1 LISLQNKQIK
11 NKRLPFS
18 NNIPQIKIKTHLTP
32 YISKIYV
39 MPVKACPTSV
49 TRSYPVALT
58 KNQNAQVILII
69 KSHAD
74 ISIQTYVFF
83 LF

>member
-1 LISLQNKQIK
+1 MEIHARVFHNSVKILISLQNKQIK

-39 MPVKACPTSV
+39 
-49 TRSYPVALT
+49 
-58 KNQNAQVILII
+58 I
-69 KSHAD
+69 
-74 ISIQTYVFF
+74 
-83 LF
+83 